1 MGKTFS
7 EKILGRK
14 AGQEVVAG
22 EFVEIEPDVAMSHD
36 NTADISRKF
45 YSLGIDRVKN
55 PDRHVIVLD
64 HATPPSNDKFAEN
77 HKVIREFVK
86 EQDIRGFYDI
96 NRGICHQVLPEEGYI
111 VPGIVAV
118 GSDSHSTS
126 YGAFGAF
133 GTGIGRSEMAVIMAT
148 GKIWFK
154 VPETV
159 RVVVKGDI
167 PPGISS
173 KDIILHIIGDLG
185 ADGALYQAVEYT
197 GPVVKRMSVA
207 SRFVLSNMAVEFGAK
222 AGYSIPNRETVDFLH
237 GRTGNSWEVIE
248 SDPDADYAA
257 EYTYDISDLAPQ
269 VAKPHTVDNVSP
281 VEDVEGTEIDQVFFG
296 SCTNARLEDFQ
307 VVADI
312 VRGRKIHPGVR
323 MLVFPASREVLFDAL
338 RNGYI
343 QDILEAGAVLMNP
356 GCGACMG
363 NHEGVPAA
371 GEVVISTSNRNFKG
385 RMGNKDAEIYL
396 ASPRTAAV
404 SALTGA
410 ITDFR
415 KTI

>member
-14 AGQEVVAG
+14 AGREVSAG
-22 EFVEIEPDVAMSHD
+22 DFVEIEPDMAMSHD

-45 YSLGIDRVKN
+45 YSLGTDQVYDPQK
-55 PDRHVIVLD
+55 HVIVLD
-64 HATPPSNDKFAEN
+64 HATPPPNEKFAEN

-86 EQDIRGFYDI
+86 RQKIRGFYDI
-96 NRGICHQVLPEEGYI
+96 NRGICHQVLPEEGHI

-148 GKIWFK
+148 GEIWFR

-159 RVVVKGDI
+159 KILIEGEV
-167 PPGISS
+167 PAGISS

-185 ADGALYQAVEYT
+185 ADGALYQAVEFA
-197 GPVVKRMSVA
+197 GSVVDEMSVA
-207 SRFVLSNMAVEFGAK
+207 GRFVLSNMAVEFGAK
-222 AGYSIPNRETVDFLH
+222 AGYSIPNRETIEYLQ
-237 GRTGNSWEVIE
+237 GRTTDSWEIVT
-248 SDPDADYAA
+248 SDDDAEFTEIYR
-257 EYTYDISDLAPQ
+257 YDVSDLTPQ
-269 VAKPHTVDNVSP
+269 VACPHTVDNVSP
-281 VEDVEGTEIDQVFFG
+281 VSDVAGTKIDQVFFG

-307 VVADI
+307 VVAE
-312 VRGRKIHPGVR
+312 VLHGKEIHPNVR

-338 RNGYI
+338 REGYV
-343 QDILEAGAVLMNP
+343 QDILDAGAVLMNP

-363 NHEGVPAA
+363 NHEGVPAD
-371 GEVVISTSNRNFKG
+371 GEVVVSTSNRNFKG
-385 RMGNKDAEIYL
+385 RMGNRNSEIYL

-404 SALTGA
+404 SALTGE

-415 KTI
+415 

>member
-14 AGQEVVAG
+14 AGREVSAG
-22 EFVEIEPDVAMSHD
+22 DFVEIEPDMAMSHD

-45 YSLGIDRVKN
+45 YSLGTDQVYDPQK
-55 PDRHVIVLD
+55 HVIVLD
-64 HATPPSNDKFAEN
+64 HATPPPNEKFAEN

-86 EQDIRGFYDI
+86 RQKIRGFYDI
-96 NRGICHQVLPEEGYI
+96 NRGICHQVLPEEGHI

-148 GKIWFK
+148 GEIWFR

-159 RVVVKGDI
+159 KILIEGEV
-167 PPGISS
+167 PAGISS

-185 ADGALYQAVEYT
+185 ADGTLYQAVEFA
-197 GPVVKRMSVA
+197 GSVVDEMSVA
-207 SRFVLSNMAVEFGAK
+207 GRFVLSNMAVEFGAK
-222 AGYSIPNRETVDFLH
+222 AGYSIPNRETIEYLQ
-237 GRTGNSWEVIE
+237 GRTTDSWEIVT
-248 SDPDADYAA
+248 SDDDAEFTEIYR
-257 EYTYDISDLAPQ
+257 YDVSDLTPQ
-269 VAKPHTVDNVSP
+269 VACPHTVDNVSP
-281 VEDVEGTEIDQVFFG
+281 VSDVAGTKIDQVFFG

-307 VVADI
+307 VVAE
-312 VRGRKIHPGVR
+312 VLHGKEIHPNVR

-338 RNGYI
+338 REGYV
-343 QDILEAGAVLMNP
+343 QDILDAGAVLMNP

-363 NHEGVPAA
+363 NHEGVPAD
-371 GEVVISTSNRNFKG
+371 GEVVVSTSNRNFKG
-385 RMGNKDAEIYL
+385 RMGNRNSEIYL

-404 SALTGA
+404 SALTGE

-415 KTI
+415 